1 MNDTIKPP
9 APFDPIPVGGPAAVL
24 DMPRPVPPQPRPAP
38 RQTMPLPPLPDG
50 EPPKSPAP
58 QRAALP
64 VAIAPETPPT
74 AVANPLAG
82 SPPPKASVFS
92 GLVWDLIRPNRAKVA
107 VLAGLGSLAVGAF
120 GLNLL
125 FPAFGTAPPAAQ
137 TKLKIPAE
145 EPKPPLAAAPKPLA
159 AAPGVFTPIAPDPKP
174 PLPREGEASREPA
187 KPGESPRIDLSNL
200 PPVPAE
206 EQRPIQEPYLRR
218 TNGTGDTPTT
228 PTPPAMVPSTPAPLP
243 GGPAGPLPAL
253 PPSGPGIPGGA
264 SDLPGLPP
272 APGAG
277 APKPLEPPLLPGGA
291 LPPVGGAP
299 VAPALPPVVVNPFPD
314 NKLPEVKPGLLP
326 TLPGG
331 VGGDPLP
338 GALPVPGGSGVGPL
352 ALPPVPSALEERPLP
367 GDRNPPV
374 RTFEI
379 KPEPLPLV
387 PPARPGHLEPVVGA
401 GAIGWPT
408 AGGPAATLQTPVA
421 EAKTDYDLDLH
432 RPRAGDTY
440 ATVSKAYYGG
450 AQYAGALQAFNK
462 NQPIQQLG
470 EVQVPPV
477 HVIRKVAAPRA
488 GDPAP
493 DRFTP
498 TRPAATDDGPE
509 WGAPG
514 AAQGGQTVYTL
525 FKVPRTGMTLR
536 DVAKT
541 FYGSER
547 NWAKLNNPRNPKFD
561 PDEELP
567 VGTQLQVPTESLP
580 FR

>member
-24 DMPRPVPPQPRPAP
+24 DMPRTLPSPPRPPP
-38 RQTMPLPPLPDG
+38 RQTMPLPPLPDA
-50 EPPKSPAP
+50 EPPKSHAP

-64 VAIAPETPPT
+64 VAVAPETPPT
-74 AVANPLAG
+74 AQANPLAG

-120 GLNLL
+120 GLNML
-125 FPAFGTAPPAAQ
+125 FPTFGTTPSTEQ
-137 TKLKIPAE
+137 SKVKLQIPTE
-145 EPKPPLAAAPKPLA
+145 EHKPLAAAPKTP
-159 AAPGVFTPIAPDPKP
+159 APGGWDPIAQEPK
-174 PLPREGEASREPA
+174 PLPRVGEVGREPT
-187 KPGESPRIDLSNL
+187 KPGELPALPALPLPSGAEQPAYKPREAAVMPIYDPHLR
-200 PPVPAE
+200 PVG
-206 EQRPIQEPYLRR
+206 
-218 TNGTGDTPTT
+218 GTGDTPI
-228 PTPPAMVPSTPAPLP
+228 TPAPLP
-243 GGPAGPLPAL
+243 
-253 PPSGPGIPGGA
+253 IPGGPFVPEA
-264 SDLPGLPP
+264 GGVPTLPGLPAVP
-272 APGAG
+272 DSG
-277 APKPLEPPLLPGGA
+277 APRPAEPGIGLPGGLPA
-291 LPPVGGAP
+291 LPPVGGTSELVKP
-299 VAPALPPVVVNPFPD
+299 TLPALPPVVSTPLDDKKP
-314 NKLPEVKPGLLP
+314 LPLPGLP
-326 TLPGG
+326 G

-338 GALPVPGGSGVGPL
+338 GVGTLPLPGGTGVGPL
-352 ALPPVPSALEERPLP
+352 ALPPVP
-367 GDRNPPV
+367 GDVKPFDMKPPQ
-374 RTFEI
+374 
-379 KPEPLPLV
+379 PEPLPLGT
-387 PPARPGHLEPVVGA
+387 PPVSAARPGHLEPVVGA

-421 EAKTDYDLDLH
+421 EAKTDYDVDLH

-462 NQPIQQLG
+462 NQPIERLG

-477 HVIRKVAAPRA
+477 HVIRKFAPARA
-488 GDPAP
+488 GDPVP
-493 DRFTP
+493 DRFSP
-498 TRPAATDDGPE
+498 VRPAANDDGPE

-525 FKVPRTGMTLR
+525 FKVPRPGMTLR

-541 FYGSER
+541 FYGNER
-547 NWAKLNNPRNPKFD
+547 NWAKLNNPRNPKFEL
-561 PDEELP
+561 DEELP

>member
-24 DMPRPVPPQPRPAP
+24 DMPRPLPSPPRPAP
-38 RQTMPLPPLPDG
+38 RQTMPLPPLPAG

-58 QRAALP
+58 QRAAVP
-64 VAIAPETPPT
+64 AAIAPETPPT
-74 AVANPLAG
+74 AEANPLAG

-107 VLAGLGSLAVGAF
+107 VLAGVASLAVGAF

-125 FPAFGTAPPAAQ
+125 FPTFGTAPADQ
-137 TKLKIPAE
+137 SKVKLKIPAE
-145 EPKPPLAAAPKPLA
+145 EPKPLAAVEPKPLA
-159 AAPGVFTPIAPDPKP
+159 AAPGVFHPIAPDPKP
-174 PLPREGEASREPA
+174 PLPREGEVVLPVLPA
-187 KPGESPRIDLSNL
+187 LPFPGGAEQPAYKPLEAPI
-200 PPVPAE
+200 VPLNDPNV
-206 EQRPIQEPYLRR
+206 RPAG
-218 TNGTGDTPTT
+218 GTGDTL
-228 PTPPAMVPSTPAPLP
+228 PTPV
-243 GGPAGPLPAL
+243 L
-253 PPSGPGIPGGA
+253 PPIVPGSLPIPGGA
-264 SDLPGLPP
+264 SPLPALLLSGSVMPGGASDPPLLPGLPP

-277 APKPLEPPLLPGGA
+277 PVMPEPEKPSMARPPVVPKQFDDKKSDLKPLPGPSGAGGDSFPGGTNLPPLPGGA
-291 LPPVGGAP
+291 
-299 VAPALPPVVVNPFPD
+299 
-314 NKLPEVKPGLLP
+314 
-326 TLPGG
+326 
-331 VGGDPLP
+331 
-338 GALPVPGGSGVGPL
+338 GSV
-352 ALPPVPSALEERPLP
+352 ALPPVPGALEVRPLP
-367 GDRNPPV
+367 VEQNPPA

-379 KPEPLPLV
+379 RPEPLLPGT
-387 PPARPGHLEPVVGA
+387 PPSKPPEPVVGA

-421 EAKTDYDLDLH
+421 EAKTDYDVDLH

-450 AQYAGALQAFNK
+450 AQYAGALQAFNR
-462 NQPIQQLG
+462 NQPIERLG

-477 HVIRKVAAPRA
+477 HVIRKFAPARAA
-488 GDPAP
+488 DPAP

-541 FYGSER
+541 FYGNER
-547 NWAKLNNPRNPKFD
+547 NWAKLNNPRNSKFD

>member
-159 AAPGVFTPIAPDPKP
+159 AAPGGDPIAQDPKP

-187 KPGESPRIDLSNL
+187 KPGESPRIDPSNL
-200 PPVPAE
+200 PPLPPE
-206 EQRPIQEPYLRR
+206 GGKPHYDPNFRR
-218 TNGTGDTPTT
+218 ANGTDGTPAT
-228 PTPPAMVPSTPAPLP
+228 VPSTP
-243 GGPAGPLPAL
+243 
-253 PPSGPGIPGGA
+253 
-264 SDLPGLPP
+264 
-272 APGAG
+272 
-277 APKPLEPPLLPGGA
+277 
-291 LPPVGGAP
+291 V
-299 VAPALPPVVVNPFPD
+299 
-314 NKLPEVKPGLLP
+314 LP

-331 VGGDPLP
+331 PPGPVTPGGLPAVPDVVPGSPAPKPAEPPPSPGVGLPPLP
-338 GALPVPGGSGVGPL
+338 GAGGGPVAPAVPGAASDPSGLPPL
-352 ALPPVPSALEERPLP
+352 FPNPVEERKPEGKPLPLPPVPAGAGGEPLPSGHGLPPLP
-367 GDRNPPV
+367 GAVEVKPIPHPGEPNPQVRAVELKAALPDWPPTNTPPV
-374 RTFEI
+374 AAPTLAPVERTAATT
-379 KPEPLPLV
+379 PGSLPS
-387 PPARPGHLEPVVGA
+387 
-401 GAIGWPT
+401 AIGLPT

-462 NQPIQQLG
+462 NQPLERLG

-477 HVIRKVAAPRA
+477 HVIRKFAPVRA

-514 AAQGGQTVYTL
+514 AAQGGQTVFTL

-541 FYGSER
+541 FYGNER